1 MIGTE
6 FRYTPEYKSSDLSQ
20 RVSAPFQQLSASMRQ
35 QQEAQRKA
43 QTEAAAAARKERLAE
58 RNRQYSKL
66 YGVAGKGFDGWSEQT
81 IKEYEKQFMQS
92 MDKVMNA
99 TTQEKAKEM
108 MAAEILRL
116 ERLHSVGSRHAK
128 LYTGQNSAHDQYVQ
142 WDAGAIPWR
151 VDGMEPITSPEDLAE
166 RENRWENSTVNLRTE
181 NVGGYETSVGD
192 YVAPNGMLIKDEA
205 EQMFQSQ
212 GIPYDIQTDPNTG
225 MVSIVPQSEE
235 MKPIVIGGPLMQ
247 HPNLGSRQWFM
258 PESRSIAMPFAEF
271 AANPGLRKNVQD
283 IEANYNSDES
293 PITREEAMATA
304 RGAAMTIYMNNSR
317 AQAGAAQL
325 YQETYG
331 VPFNENDFIVNPNT
345 GQSTAQAEGRAK
357 RPDELYMDKV
367 MPILGSFEKREN
379 KSTTSPTRRAQ
390 MTEWQNTSKDNIT
403 GLPSEIRY
411 EDIPSKFAVFGKDE
425 EIVRSLQGEDAV
437 DITIPEGKSMKFENE
452 LVNHIVMYPDAN
464 VVLVRRVNADPGTP
478 RSDFFSIDDPQLYES
493 LAAGDTYQWSKLPE
507 APYFVVKIKERDEN
521 NKLVYSQAFKTLE
534 KNLKDKYKASLD
546 PNASPLMDIYKP
558 RQ

>member
-6 FRYTPEYKSSDLSQ
+6 FRYTPEYKPSDLAEN
-20 RVSAPFQQLSASMRQ
+20 VAAPFQQLSASMRQ

-43 QTEAAAAARKERLAE
+43 QAEAAAAARKEQLAE

-92 MDKVMNA
+92 MDKVMGA
-99 TTQEKAKEM
+99 TTQEEAKEM
-108 MAAEILRL
+108 LAAEILRL
-116 ERLHSVGSRHAK
+116 ERLHSVGGRHAK

-166 RENRWENSTVNLRTE
+166 RESRWENSTVNLRTE

-258 PESRSIAMPFAEF
+258 PESQSIAMPFAEF
-271 AANPGLRKNVQD
+271 AANTGLRKNVQD

-293 PITREEAMATA
+293 PITRDEAMATA
-304 RGAAMTIYMNNSR
+304 RGAAMTIYMNDPR

-325 YQETYG
+325 YQEIYG
-331 VPFNENDFIVNPNT
+331 VPFNENDFVVNPNT

-357 RPDELYMDKV
+357 RPEELYMDKV
-367 MPILGSFEKREN
+367 MPILGSFQKKE
-379 KSTTSPTRRAQ
+379 KSTGSSSITSRKNETLW
-390 MTEWQNTSKDNIT
+390 TDVDKSLKT
-403 GLPSEIRY
+403 GLPS
-411 EDIPSKFAVFGKDE
+411 DINYSGEESAKLSVYGNDRETIESLSESESIELVVPE
-425 EIVRSLQGEDAV
+425 EIGLQFEGEKVNVIRMYRDDNVLLVAKV
-437 DITIPEGKSMKFENE
+437 GADTEGKMIGGLSADNMEYYNSPGFWEK
-452 LVNHIVMYPDAN
+452 YP
-464 VVLVRRVNADPGTP
+464 
-478 RSDFFSIDDPQLYES
+478 ES
-493 LAAGDTYQWSKLPE
+493 K
-507 APYFVVKIKERDEN
+507 YFVVPIFGEDGDYSTQFKALENNIKEE
-521 NKLVYSQAFKTLE
+521 
-534 KNLKDKYKASLD
+534 YKRAGDLSSGD
-546 PNASPLMDIYKP
+546 TPLRNMY
-558 RQ
+558 RQGI

>member
-1 MIGTE
+1 
-6 FRYTPEYKSSDLSQ
+6 
-20 RVSAPFQQLSASMRQ
+20 MRQ

-43 QTEAAAAARKERLAE
+43 QAEAAAVARKEQLAE

-92 MDKVMNA
+92 MDKVMGA
-99 TTQEKAKEM
+99 TTQEEAKEM
-108 MAAEILRL
+108 LAAEILRL
-116 ERLHSVGSRHAK
+116 ERLHSVGGRHAK

-166 RENRWENSTVNLRTE
+166 RESRWENSTVNLRTE

-258 PESRSIAMPFAEF
+258 PESQSIAMPFAEF
-271 AANPGLRKNVQD
+271 AANTGLRKNVQD

-293 PITREEAMATA
+293 PITRDEAMATA
-304 RGAAMTIYMNNSR
+304 RGAAMTIYMNDPR

-325 YQETYG
+325 YQEIYG
-331 VPFNENDFIVNPNT
+331 VPFNENDFVVNPNT

-357 RPDELYMDKV
+357 RPEELYMDKV
-367 MPILGSFEKREN
+367 MPILGSFQKKE
-379 KSTTSPTRRAQ
+379 KSTGSSSITSRKNETLW
-390 MTEWQNTSKDNIT
+390 TDVDKSLKT
-403 GLPSEIRY
+403 GLPS
-411 EDIPSKFAVFGKDE
+411 DINYSGEESAKLSVYGNDRETIESLSESESIELVVPE
-425 EIVRSLQGEDAV
+425 EIGLQFEGEKVNVIRMYRDDNVLLVAKV
-437 DITIPEGKSMKFENE
+437 GADTEGKMIGGLSADNMEYYNSPGFWEK
-452 LVNHIVMYPDAN
+452 YP
-464 VVLVRRVNADPGTP
+464 
-478 RSDFFSIDDPQLYES
+478 ES
-493 LAAGDTYQWSKLPE
+493 K
-507 APYFVVKIKERDEN
+507 YFVVPIFGEDGDYSTQFKALENNIKEE
-521 NKLVYSQAFKTLE
+521 
-534 KNLKDKYKASLD
+534 YKRAGDLSSGD
-546 PNASPLMDIYKP
+546 TPLRNMY
-558 RQ
+558 RQGI

>member
-6 FRYTPEYKSSDLSQ
+6 FRYTPEYKPSDLSQ
-20 RVSAPFQQLSASMRQ
+20 RVSAPFQQLSASTRQ

-43 QTEAAAAARKERLAE
+43 QAEAAAVARKEQLAE

-92 MDKVMNA
+92 MDKVMGA
-99 TTQEKAKEM
+99 TTQEEAKEM
-108 MAAEILRL
+108 LAAEILRL
-116 ERLHSVGSRHAK
+116 ERLHSVGGRHAK

-166 RENRWENSTVNLRTE
+166 RESRWENSTVNLRTE

-258 PESRSIAMPFAEF
+258 PESQSIAMPFAEF
-271 AANPGLRKNVQD
+271 AANTGLRKNVQD

-293 PITREEAMATA
+293 PITRDEAMATA
-304 RGAAMTIYMNNSR
+304 RGAAMTIYMNDPR

-325 YQETYG
+325 YQEIYG
-331 VPFNENDFIVNPNT
+331 VPFNENDFVVNPNT

-357 RPDELYMDKV
+357 RPEELYMDKV
-367 MPILGSFEKREN
+367 MPILGSFQKKE
-379 KSTTSPTRRAQ
+379 KSTGSSSITSRKNETLW
-390 MTEWQNTSKDNIT
+390 TDVDKSLKT
-403 GLPSEIRY
+403 GLPS
-411 EDIPSKFAVFGKDE
+411 DINYSGEESAKLSVYGNDRETIESLSESESIELVVPE
-425 EIVRSLQGEDAV
+425 EIGLQFEGEKVNVIRMYRDDNVLLVAKV
-437 DITIPEGKSMKFENE
+437 GADTEGKMIGGLSADNMEYYNSPGFWEK
-452 LVNHIVMYPDAN
+452 YP
-464 VVLVRRVNADPGTP
+464 
-478 RSDFFSIDDPQLYES
+478 ES
-493 LAAGDTYQWSKLPE
+493 K
-507 APYFVVKIKERDEN
+507 YFVVPIFGEDGDYSTQFKALENNIKEE
-521 NKLVYSQAFKTLE
+521 
-534 KNLKDKYKASLD
+534 YKRAGDLSSGD
-546 PNASPLMDIYKP
+546 TPLRNMY
-558 RQ
+558 RQGI

>member
-6 FRYTPEYKSSDLSQ
+6 FRYTPEYKPSDLSQ

-43 QTEAAAAARKERLAE
+43 QAEAAAVARKEQLAE

-92 MDKVMNA
+92 MDKVMGA
-99 TTQEKAKEM
+99 TTQEEAKEM
-108 MAAEILRL
+108 LAAEILRL
-116 ERLHSVGSRHAK
+116 ERLHSVGGRHAK

-166 RENRWENSTVNLRTE
+166 RESRWENSTVNLRTE

-258 PESRSIAMPFAEF
+258 PESQSIAMPFAEF
-271 AANPGLRKNVQD
+271 AANTGLRKNVQD

-293 PITREEAMATA
+293 PITRDEAMATA
-304 RGAAMTIYMNNSR
+304 RGAAMTIYMNDPR

-325 YQETYG
+325 YQEIYG
-331 VPFNENDFIVNPNT
+331 VPFNENDFVVNPNT

-357 RPDELYMDKV
+357 RPEELYMDKV
-367 MPILGSFEKREN
+367 MPILGSFQKKE
-379 KSTTSPTRRAQ
+379 KSTGSSSITSRKNETLW
-390 MTEWQNTSKDNIT
+390 TDVDKSLKT
-403 GLPSEIRY
+403 GLPS
-411 EDIPSKFAVFGKDE
+411 DINYSGEESAKLSVYGNDRETIESLSESESIELVVPE
-425 EIVRSLQGEDAV
+425 EIGLQFEGEKVNVIRMYRDDNVLLVAKV
-437 DITIPEGKSMKFENE
+437 GADTEGKMIGGLSADNMEYYNSPGFWEK
-452 LVNHIVMYPDAN
+452 YP
-464 VVLVRRVNADPGTP
+464 
-478 RSDFFSIDDPQLYES
+478 ES
-493 LAAGDTYQWSKLPE
+493 K
-507 APYFVVKIKERDEN
+507 YFVVPIFGEDGDYSTQFKALENNIKEE
-521 NKLVYSQAFKTLE
+521 
-534 KNLKDKYKASLD
+534 YKRAGDLSSGD
-546 PNASPLMDIYKP
+546 TPLRNMY
-558 RQ
+558 RQGI